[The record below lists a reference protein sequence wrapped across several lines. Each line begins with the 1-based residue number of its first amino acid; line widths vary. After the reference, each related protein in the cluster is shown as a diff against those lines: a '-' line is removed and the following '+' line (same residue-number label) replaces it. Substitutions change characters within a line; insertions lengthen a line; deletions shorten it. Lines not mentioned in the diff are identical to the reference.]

1 MHLYSN
7 GTLFTIAVQLCPYWH
22 AVRVLDVAAQALS
35 TRAIAAYLPTRSVQR
50 AGEAELSTASW
61 WWTDRICRLFSV
73 QADRVKGPTLKL
85 KQGDLEVA
93 LIEHSDCLSRVLPL
107 PQPLGFTYY
116 SGS

>member
-1 MHLYSN
+1 M
-7 GTLFTIAVQLCPYWH
+7 CPYWH
-22 AVRVLDVAAQALS
+22 AVRVLDVAAQHSAEHQSYRCIFANEERS
-35 TRAIAAYLPTRSVQR
+35 TRWK
-50 AGEAELSTASW
+50 AELSTASW
-61 WWTDRICRLFSV
+61 WWTDRICGLVSV
-73 QADRVKGPTLKL
+73 QAERVKGPTFKL